1 MNLVGA
7 ENWAAGMDVR
17 VTVCDLQGVI
27 VYMNEAA
34 VSSFQ
39 KSGES
44 LIGKSIYD
52 CHNPVSCENI
62 RAMNQNPTV
71 SAYTIE
77 KDGEKRMIRQ
87 FPWIENG
94 EHKGIIEFNFPIP
107 VEMLN
112 KKRS

>member
-1 MNLVGA
+1 MNLIGA
-7 ENWAAGMDVR
+7 GNWACEMDVR

-39 KSGES
+39 KYGES

-52 CHNPVSCENI
+52 CHNPVSCEKI
-62 RAMNQNPTV
+62 REMNQHPLV
-71 SAYTIE
+71 SVYTIE
-77 KDGEKRMIRQ
+77 KVGEKRMIRQ

-94 EHKGIIEFNFPIP
+94 EHKGIIEFNFQIP
-107 VEMLN
+107 VEILN